1 MRSVIHPRT
10 KRIGIIEQGKRTTAQ
25 ERQHVG
31 VLAGAI
37 AEELCEAYGDTLEPS
52 AVARSAM
59 EAYSE
64 LMADPRVFGMGD
76 EPD

>member
-1 MRSVIHPRT
+1 M
-10 KRIGIIEQGKRTTAQ
+10 
-25 ERQHVG
+25 G